1 MQNKREM
8 KEEGI
13 GTDIRTGDFIGQ
25 IQRNLLDVRREK
37 IVSQRDT
44 TNRER
49 TRYERIKAEKE
60 ADEERAE
67 CRIEKEQQE
76 QPQQDLT
83 LL

>member
-13 GTDIRTGDFIGQ
+13 GIDIRTRDFIAQ
-25 IQRNLLDVRREK
+25 IQRNLLDVWREK
-37 IVSQRDT
+37 VESQRD
-44 TNRER
+44 RER

-60 ADEERAE
+60 ADEERAAW
-67 CRIEKEQQE
+67 RIEKEQQE